1 MRFPFQTLF
10 TIAHSLIFAFAQS
23 TVSSPNNS
31 AIALPLSFDGFTAT
45 TSDANNPLPNPGF
58 QCRNGGTGSPATR
71 PKVIEC
77 TKALFLLPQVT
88 DIKTFRRGGD
98 RHDNYQLPKSL
109 TSGRCTITIA
119 MVNGVIIEQTSWDH
133 IGLDAT
139 RLVFACDGSTEV
151 GSMRRTG
158 GQVATGHS
166 KGILIRVYDRDD
178 TNTMM
183 NGSTVM

>member
-10 TIAHSLIFAFAQS
+10 TIAHSLTFVFAQS
-23 TVSSPNNS
+23 TVPSPNNS

-45 TSDANNPLPNPGF
+45 TNDANNPLPNPGF
-58 QCRNGGTGSPATR
+58 QCSNGGTGSPATR
-71 PKVIEC
+71 PKVVEC
-77 TKALFLLPQVT
+77 TDALFQLPQVA
-88 DIKTFRRGGD
+88 DIKTFVRGGD

-109 TSGRCTITIA
+109 TSGRCKITIA
-119 MVNGVIIEQTSWDH
+119 MVDGKIKEQTSWDH

-139 RLVFACDGSTEV
+139 RLVFACDGFTQMGST
-151 GSMRRTG
+151 RRTG

-166 KGILIRVYDRDD
+166 KNILIRVYDRDD

-183 NGSTVM
+183 NGSSVN